1 MAAFFIHLHS
11 FTIIASMVYLIQDGN
26 SFTHSRKCL
35 GKDVV
40 YMKIFVTDEGRF
52 WNHNNPVLESFTDHV
67 VVVCLN
73 GYKVTDKYAC
83 IVSPYRP
90 VGMGNLSLG
99 KETDKYLALQS
110 VRDKFREVVA
120 GHEDLVF
127 LTDAEPTSLYPYCL
141 LKEENVRLHLWCM
154 TPWSFESQKRR
165 KSVYGTLRDLEH
177 LSSLHY
183 VDSDEFLQTFDKGT
197 SMSVVLKA
205 YQKWLNE
212 MLPNALYEIGNS
224 FVPGKRYLY
233 DLDTKQY
240 VLINGAYVSLFQE
253 NPRQKENRENET
265 DIKPPMLGRMVANR
279 PESISLPTKTVVEMQ
294 HSRVDGKRICEK
306 MKEFRVRLARANGI
320 PYESI
325 DCPSTGPCAGTCNQ
339 CDRELQYLN
348 DELQKIPEEKRIY
361 PFMDCGEQILNIQAD
376 HSILSRG
383 TRGVI
388 PSPSKDA
395 VVTGE
400 IEIRIPD
407 FLVRNSKQPKQDGE
421 TDE

>member
-1 MAAFFIHLHS
+1 
-11 FTIIASMVYLIQDGN
+11 
-26 SFTHSRKCL
+26 
-35 GKDVV
+35 
-40 YMKIFVTDEGRF
+40 MKIFVTDEGRF
-52 WNHNNPVLESFTDHV
+52 WNHNNPVLENYKDQV

-127 LTDAEPTSLYPYCL
+127 LTDAEPTSLYPYFL
-141 LKEENVRLHLWCM
+141 LKEENVRFHLWCM
-154 TPWSFESQKRR
+154 TPWNFESQKRR
-165 KSVYGTLRDLEH
+165 KAVSKALRDLEH

-183 VDSDEFLQTFDKGT
+183 VDSNEFLQTFDKGT
-197 SMSVVLKA
+197 SMYVVLKN
-205 YQKWLNE
+205 YQNWMNE
-212 MLPNALYEIGNS
+212 MLPDALYEIEHS
-224 FVPGKRYLY
+224 LVPGKRYLY

-240 VLINGAYVSLFQE
+240 VLINGTYVSLLQE
-253 NPRQKENRENET
+253 NPKQKENRENET

-325 DCPSTGPCAGTCNQ
+325 DCPSTGPCAGTCSE

-348 DELQKIPEEKRIY
+348 EELQKIPEEKRIY
-361 PFMDCGEQILNIQAD
+361 PFMECGEQILNIPAER
-376 HSILSRG
+376 SFYSPG
-383 TRGVI
+383 TRGLI
-388 PSPSKDA
+388 PAPSKD
-395 VVTGE
+395 VIVTGE
-400 IEIRIPD
+400 IEIKIPE
-407 FLVRNSKQPKQDGE
+407 FLLRRSNQTKKDGE
-421 TDE
+421 TNE